1 MGLLS
6 SVFNPR
12 TLRGIAKGAGKSI
25 LATIAEERE
34 NSETYLTTLAAAKED
49 VNNEGKIIGDNYN
62 KALRVMESTGNTG
75 FNNFMF
81 EKMTVSQIAGLSDL
95 APTTKDQQLKQ
106 LKFQFEALD
115 EDKKAAYETGNYS
128 EIAKK
133 NYDTKI
139 DDLKI
144 SKGLVNNNR
153 MGENTLESLIT
164 KNVRAKGKEEEDK
177 IISQAIIPELDTPTV
192 AEGEGIYGSIG
203 ETAFEDSRLKL
214 MIDQDYIDGT
224 MEEVVRNRLIMSN
237 QIFDTSAEQIQSL
250 VNQEYNRQVESAET
264 IFMSQGDELIV
275 STKQKITNQDDI
287 DDLLS

>member
-12 TLRGIAKGAGKSI
+12 TLRGIAKGAGRSI
-25 LATIAEERE
+25 LATIEEERE
-34 NSETYLTTLAAAKED
+34 NSETYLATLAAAKED

-75 FNNFMF
+75 FNNFLFTTQSIDKLANM
-81 EKMTVSQIAGLSDL
+81 SDL
-95 APTTKDQQLKQ
+95 APTTLDEQLKQ
-106 LKFQFEALD
+106 LKFSYENLPD
-115 EDKKAAYETGNYS
+115 DKKASYETGNYS

-133 NYDTKI
+133 NYDTEI
-139 DDLKI
+139 DKLKI

-153 MGENTLESLIT
+153 MGENTLEALIT

-177 IISQAIIPELDTPTV
+177 IISQAITPELDIPTV

-224 MEEVVRNRLIMSN
+224 LEELVRYRLIQEGKMMTPN
-237 QIFDTSAEQIQSL
+237 EEIEKLKNI
-250 VNQEYNRQVESAET
+250 EYNRQVNAAKQ
-264 IFMSQGDELIV
+264 IFMSQGDDLIIN
-275 STKQKITNQDDI
+275 TKQQITTEDDI
-287 DDLLS
+287 NDFLS

>member
-12 TLRGIAKGAGKSI
+12 TLRGIAKGAGRSI
-25 LATIAEERE
+25 LATIEEERD
-34 NSETYLTTLAAAKED
+34 NSETYLATLAAAKED

-75 FNNFMF
+75 FNNFLFTTQSIDKLANM
-81 EKMTVSQIAGLSDL
+81 SDL
-95 APTTKDQQLKQ
+95 APTTLDEQLKQ
-106 LKFQFEALD
+106 LKFLYENLPD
-115 EDKKAAYETGNYS
+115 DKKATYETGNYS

-133 NYDTKI
+133 NYDTEI
-139 DDLKI
+139 DKLKI

-153 MGENTLESLIT
+153 MGENTLEALIT

-177 IISQAIIPELDTPTV
+177 IISQAIVPELDTPTIT
-192 AEGEGIYGSIG
+192 EGEGIYGSIG

-224 MEEVVRNRLIMSN
+224 LEELVRNRLIQEGKMMTPN
-237 QIFDTSAEQIQSL
+237 EEIEKLKNI
-250 VNQEYNRQVESAET
+250 EYNRQVNAAKQ
-264 IFMSQGDELIV
+264 IFMSQGDDLIIN
-275 STKQKITNQDDI
+275 TKQQITTEDDI
-287 DDLLS
+287 NDLLS

>member
-12 TLRGIAKGAGKSI
+12 TLRGIAKGAGRSI
-25 LATIAEERE
+25 LATIEEERD
-34 NSETYLTTLAAAKED
+34 NSETYLATLAAAKED

-75 FNNFMF
+75 FNNFLFTTQSIDKLANM
-81 EKMTVSQIAGLSDL
+81 SDL
-95 APTTKDQQLKQ
+95 APTTLDEQLKQ
-106 LKFQFEALD
+106 LKFLYENLPD
-115 EDKKAAYETGNYS
+115 DKKATYETGNYS

-133 NYDTKI
+133 NYDTEI
-139 DDLKI
+139 DKLKI

-153 MGENTLESLIT
+153 MGENTLEALIT

-177 IISQAIIPELDTPTV
+177 IISQAIVPELDTPTIT
-192 AEGEGIYGSIG
+192 EGEGIYGSIG

-224 MEEVVRNRLIMSN
+224 LEELVRNRLLLEGKMMTPNEEIEKLKN
-237 QIFDTSAEQIQSL
+237 I
-250 VNQEYNRQVESAET
+250 EYNRQVNAAKQ
-264 IFMSQGDELIV
+264 IFMSQGDDLIIN
-275 STKQKITNQDDI
+275 TKQQITTEDDI
-287 DDLLS
+287 NDLLS

>member
-12 TLRGIAKGAGKSI
+12 TLRGIVKGGAVSV
-25 LATIAEERE
+25 LNTIAEEKE
-34 NSETYLTTLAAAKED
+34 NNETYLTTLAAARED
-49 VNNEGKIIGDNYN
+49 VTNEGKIIGDNFN
-62 KALRVMESTGNTG
+62 KALRVMESTGNNA

-81 EKMTVSQIAGLSDL
+81 EQMTVSQIAGLSDL
-95 APTTKDQQLKQ
+95 APSTKDQQLKQ

-115 EDKKAAYETGNYS
+115 EDKKTAYETGNYS

-139 DDLKI
+139 NDLKI

-153 MGENTLESLIT
+153 MGENTLEALIT

-177 IISQAIIPELDTPTV
+177 IISQAIVPELDVPTI

-203 ETAFEDSRLKL
+203 KTAFEDSRLKL

-224 MEEVVRNRLIMSN
+224 IEETVRNRLIITN
-237 QIFDTSAEQIQSL
+237 QIYNTNNEQIQEL
-250 VNQEYNRQVESAET
+250 VNQEYNRQVNSAET
-264 IFMSQGDELIV
+264 IFMSQGDDLIT
-275 STKQKITNQDDI
+275 TKTKIKTNKDI
-287 DDLLS
+287 QDLLS

>member
-12 TLRGIAKGAGKSI
+12 TIRGIAKGAGKNI

-34 NSETYLTTLAAAKED
+34 KGEEYLTILAAAKED

-62 KALRVMESTGNTG
+62 RALRVMESTGNTA
-75 FNNFMF
+75 FNNFLFSEMSV
-81 EKMTVSQIAGLSDL
+81 KDIADLGGL
-95 APTTKDQQLKQ
+95 APTTKDEQLKQ
-106 LKFQFEALD
+106 LKFQFEGLTD
-115 EDKKAAYETGNYS
+115 ERKAELETGNYS

-139 DDLKI
+139 NELKI

-153 MGENTLESLIT
+153 MGENTLKALIT
-164 KNVRAKGKEEEDK
+164 KNVRTKGKEEEDK
-177 IISQAIIPELDTPTV
+177 IISQAIVPELDTPTV

-203 ETAFEDSRLKL
+203 KTAFEDSRLKL

-237 QIFDTSAEQIQSL
+237 QIFDTSAEQIQDL
-250 VNQEYNRQVESAET
+250 VNEEYNRQVNSAET
-264 IFMSQGDELIV
+264 IFMSQGDDLII
-275 STKQKITNQDDI
+275 STKQQINTDKDI
-287 DDLLS
+287 DDLLG

>member
-12 TLRGIAKGAGKSI
+12 TLRGIAKGAGRSI
-25 LATIAEERE
+25 LATIEEERE
-34 NSETYLTTLAAAKED
+34 NSETYLATLAAAKED

-75 FNNFMF
+75 FNNFLFTTQSIDKLANM
-81 EKMTVSQIAGLSDL
+81 SDL
-95 APTTKDQQLKQ
+95 APTTLDEQLKQ
-106 LKFQFEALD
+106 LKFSYENLPD
-115 EDKKAAYETGNYS
+115 DKKASYETGNYS

-133 NYDTKI
+133 KYDTEI
-139 DDLKI
+139 DKLKI

-153 MGENTLESLIT
+153 MGENTLEALIT

-177 IISQAIIPELDTPTV
+177 IISQAITPELDIPTV

-224 MEEVVRNRLIMSN
+224 LEELVRYRLIQEGNMMTPN
-237 QIFDTSAEQIQSL
+237 EEIEKLKNI
-250 VNQEYNRQVESAET
+250 EYNRQVNAAKQ
-264 IFMSQGDELIV
+264 IFMSQGDDLIV
-275 STKQKITNQDDI
+275 NTKQQINTNKDI
-287 DDLLS
+287 DDLLG

>member
-12 TLRGIAKGAGKSI
+12 TIRGIAKGAGRNI

-49 VNNEGKIIGDNYN
+49 VNNEGKIIGDNFN
-62 KALRVMESTGNTG
+62 KALRVMESTGNNA

-81 EKMTVSQIAGLSDL
+81 EQMTVSQIAGLSDL
-95 APTTKDQQLKQ
+95 APSTKDQQLKQ

-115 EDKKAAYETGNYS
+115 EDKKTAYETGNYS

-133 NYDTKI
+133 NYNTEI
-139 DDLKI
+139 NDLKI

-153 MGENTLESLIT
+153 MGENTLEALIT

-177 IISQAIIPELDTPTV
+177 IISQAIVPELDVPTI

-203 ETAFEDSRLKL
+203 KTAFEDSRLKL

-224 MEEVVRNRLIMSN
+224 IEDLVRGRFISEGRFTITNEEVEAAINK
-237 QIFDTSAEQIQSL
+237 
-250 VNQEYNRQVESAET
+250 EYNRQVNSAET
-264 IFMSQGDELIV
+264 IFMSQGDDLIV
-275 STKQKITNQDDI
+275 NNKQKITSQEDVDN
-287 DDLLS
+287 LLS

>member
-1 MGLLS
+1 
-6 SVFNPR
+6 
-12 TLRGIAKGAGKSI
+12 
-25 LATIAEERE
+25 
-34 NSETYLTTLAAAKED
+34 
-49 VNNEGKIIGDNYN
+49 
-62 KALRVMESTGNTG
+62 MESTGNNA

-81 EKMTVSQIAGLSDL
+81 EQMTISQIAGLSDL

-224 MEEVVRNRLIMSN
+224 LEELVRNRLLLEGKMMTPN
-237 QIFDTSAEQIQSL
+237 EEIQTL
-250 VNQEYNRQVESAET
+250 VNQEYNKQVNSAKQ
-264 IFMSQGDELIV
+264 IFMSQGDDLIIN
-275 STKQKITNQDDI
+275 TKQQINTDKDI
-287 DDLLS
+287 DDLLG